1 MSGVA
6 PGAVVDCSALGAGAG
21 VFVDFLFDFLSCF
34 VGAGVMACVVVAGA
48 WFAAG
53 SCFGGGASDFGAGAG
68 AGLVA
73 AGCSFFGAFLDGA
86 CDCSG
91 LGS

>member
-6 PGAVVDCSALGAGAG
+6 PGAVVDCSAWVAVAG
-21 VFVDFLFDFLSCF
+21 VFVVFLFDFLS
-34 VGAGVMACVVVAGA
+34 CVVVAGA
-48 WFAAG
+48 WFVAG

-86 CDCSG
+86 CDWSG